1 MERGNNM
8 QAKEFN
14 DLWVILN
21 NLPDVAKN
29 AIPEKYMAFVKSSML
44 PDAEPSIS
52 TEKPIELQTIS
63 SEVRGHLAC
72 LNLTYWARDTEDRY
86 KFAEVMHKNELAYQ
100 GKPEAD
106 MTEEDYQGLLEVFD
120 EWNEMFGPIPF
131 WAESRRWQPRE
142 CYEIVPEEEAE
153 IMAGKTGLKKVEV
166 SKEQR
171 DTILAEAKEWVLVAE
186 TKNEETLFWHDDDQ
200 STWTSTKEIEDF
212 YKRYV
217 AIKDGH
223 FIGALIEIEDVS
235 SYGMSV
241 NRSRDWGILFTDGS
255 TDGEIKKY
263 FSHCSTEVD
272 RTEETT
278 YSLKRK

>member
-1 MERGNNM
+1 M

-44 PDAEPSIS
+44 PDAESGIS
-52 TEKPIELQTIS
+52 TETPIEEQTLS
-63 SEVRGHLAC
+63 SEVRGQLAC
-72 LNLTYWARDTEDRY
+72 LNLTYWARDPHDRY
-86 KFAEVMHKNELAYQ
+86 EFAKILHKNELAYQ

-106 MTEEDYQGLLEVFD
+106 MTKDEYQDLLEAFD
-120 EWNEMFGPIPF
+120 GWNEIFGPIPF
-131 WAESRRWQPRE
+131 WAESRDWQPWT

-153 IMAGKTGLKKVEV
+153 IVVGKTGLKAAFVW
-166 SKEQR
+166 KEQR
-171 DTILAEAKEWVLVAE
+171 EHILAEAREWVLEAVTIE
-186 TKNEETLFWHDDDQ
+186 EETLLWHDDDH
-200 STWTSTKEIEDF
+200 SVWTSTKEIEDF
-212 YKRYV
+212 YKKHV
-217 AIKDGH
+217 VIKDGH

-241 NRSRDWGILFTDGS
+241 NKSRDWGILFTDGS

-272 RTEETT
+272 RSEETT